1 MKPKKQQ
8 LETNKVKM
16 ETGGAF
22 NNRNHL
28 RKLLNNKF
36 LCKNVKKKINF

>member
-1 MKPKKQQ
+1 MKLKKQQ

-22 NNRNHL
+22 NNRNHSM
-28 RKLLNNKF
+28 KLLNNKF
-36 LCKNVKKKINF
+36 LCKNFKRKINF